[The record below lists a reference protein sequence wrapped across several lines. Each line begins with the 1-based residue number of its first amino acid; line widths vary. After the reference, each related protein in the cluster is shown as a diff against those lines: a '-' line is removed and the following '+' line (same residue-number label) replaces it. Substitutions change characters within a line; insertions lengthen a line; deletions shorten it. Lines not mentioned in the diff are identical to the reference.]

1 VTYSLLSG
9 DDVYRMHVATMEVL
23 ERVGVLVE
31 NDEVLDLLAS
41 AGVKVDKQKRRAR
54 IPEYLIKEACNKAP
68 SSFDIYTRD
77 LKKIRI
83 GPGRTTISFG
93 AGATYV
99 LDLKTGEPRPATKND
114 VEQLT
119 RLTDALEH
127 IELCMSP
134 IIQDVTRSLVDVH
147 SAEAMMC
154 NSTKPPWVCPG
165 DARQARYIIEMA
177 SAIAGGLSE
186 LQKNPIILGL
196 ASPNSPLRLAP
207 NDLEVAKEFVS
218 RKLPITFIN
227 CPNNGATSPISI
239 AGTIVQTLAE
249 CLSMVLIAQLMSPGN
264 PVAAGPSPPVTDM
277 KTATACF
284 GAPEC
289 ALVTAGSA
297 QMMRYYNIPSYASI
311 TSSDSIAIDAQTGY
325 EIAWTAQL
333 PMMAGINLVNGIGL
347 IAFCE
352 ISSYEKVVIDN
363 EVFGGLK
370 RILRGIE
377 VSDAS
382 LAIDAI
388 EAVGPAGHYLSQKH
402 TREQLTKER
411 WFPKISNRMSI
422 PEWKK
427 ERIDLWQRARKEVM
441 NILQTHQPKLLER
454 EKRER
459 IREIVKEAERA
470 VAKP

>member
-1 VTYSLLSG
+1 MYSLLSS
-9 DDVYRMHVATMEVL
+9 DEVYRIHMATMEVL

-31 NDEVLDLLAS
+31 DNEALDLLSS
-41 AGVKVDKQKRRAR
+41 AGAMVDKQKGRAR
-54 IPEYLIKEACNKAP
+54 IPEYLVKDACRKAP

-77 LKKIRI
+77 MKKIRI
-83 GPGRTTISFG
+83 GPGKTTISFG

-99 LDLKTGEPRPATKND
+99 LDLKTGDPRPATKND
-114 VEQLT
+114 VEQLA
-119 RLTDALEH
+119 RLTDAMEH

-165 DARQARYIIEMA
+165 DARQARYIIEMG
-177 SAIAGGLSE
+177 SAVAGGLEE
-186 LQKNPIILGL
+186 LQKKPIILGL
-196 ASPNSPLRLAP
+196 ASPNSPLRLASH
-207 NDLEVAKEFVS
+207 DLQIAKEFVS

-227 CPNNGATSPISI
+227 CPNNAATSPISI

-249 CLSMVLIAQLMSPGN
+249 CLSMVLVAQLMNPGN
-264 PVAAGPSPPVTDM
+264 PVAAGPSPPITDM

-311 TSSDSIAIDAQTGY
+311 TSSDSIGIDAQTGY

-382 LAIDAI
+382 LAVDAI

-402 TREQLTKER
+402 TREQLPKER
-411 WFPKISNRMSI
+411 WFPKISNRLSI
-422 PEWKK
+422 AEWKK
-427 ERIDLWQRARKEVM
+427 EKADLWQRARREVLS
-441 NILQTHQPKLLER
+441 ILETHQPKPLEK

-459 IREIVKEAERA
+459 IREIVNEAERA
-470 VAKP
+470 AARS

>member
-1 VTYSLLSG
+1 MFSLLNS
-9 DDVYRMHVATMEVL
+9 DEVYRIHMATMEVL
-23 ERVGVLVE
+23 ERVGILVE
-31 NDEVLDLLAS
+31 DGETLDLLAS
-41 AGVKVDKQKRRAR
+41 AGAKVDKQKGRAR
-54 IPEYLIKEACNKAP
+54 IPEYLIKEACSRAP

-77 LKKIRI
+77 MKKVRI
-83 GPGRTTISFG
+83 GPGKTTISFG

-99 LDLKTGEPRPATKND
+99 LDLKTGDPRPATKND

-119 RLTDALEH
+119 RLTDAMEH

-177 SAIAGGLSE
+177 SAIAGGLGE
-186 LQKNPIILGL
+186 LQTKPIILGL
-196 ASPNSPLRLAP
+196 ASPNSPLRLASH
-207 NDLEVAKEFVS
+207 DLQVAREFVS

-249 CLSMVLIAQLMSPGN
+249 CLSMVLVAQLMNPGN
-264 PVAAGPSPPVTDM
+264 PVAAGPSPPITDM
-277 KTATACF
+277 RTATACF

-297 QMMRYYNIPSYASI
+297 EMMRYYNIPSYASI
-311 TSSDSIAIDAQTGY
+311 TSSDSIGIDAQTGY

-333 PMMAGINLVNGIGL
+333 PMMAGVNLVNGIGL
-347 IAFCE
+347 MGFCE

-363 EVFGGLK
+363 EVFGGLR

-382 LAIDAI
+382 LAVDAI

-402 TREQLTKER
+402 TREQLLKER
-411 WFPKISNRMSI
+411 WFPKISNRLSI
-422 PEWKK
+422 AEWKK
-427 ERIDLWQRARKEVM
+427 EKVDLWQRARKEVM
-441 NILQTHQPKLLER
+441 NILATHQPNPLEK

-459 IREIVKEAERA
+459 IREIVNEAERA
-470 VAKP
+470 VAKS

>member
-1 VTYSLLSG
+1 
-9 DDVYRMHVATMEVL
+9 MEVL
-23 ERVGVLVE
+23 ERVGILVE
-31 NDEVLDLLAS
+31 NGETLDLLAS
-41 AGVKVDKQKRRAR
+41 AGAKVDKQKGRAR
-54 IPEYLIKEACNKAP
+54 IPEYLIREACSRAP
-68 SSFDIYTRD
+68 SSFNIYTRD
-77 LKKIRI
+77 MKKVRI
-83 GPGRTTISFG
+83 GPGKTTISFG

-99 LDLKTGEPRPATKND
+99 LDLKTGDPRPATKND

-119 RLTDALEH
+119 RLTDAMEH

-177 SAIAGGLSE
+177 SAIAGGLGE
-186 LQKNPIILGL
+186 LQTKPIILGL
-196 ASPNSPLRLAP
+196 ASPNSPLRLASH
-207 NDLEVAKEFVS
+207 DLQVAREFVS

-249 CLSMVLIAQLMSPGN
+249 CLSMVLVAQLMNPGN
-264 PVAAGPSPPVTDM
+264 PVAAGPSPPITDM
-277 KTATACF
+277 RTATACF

-297 QMMRYYNIPSYASI
+297 EMMRYYNIPSYASI
-311 TSSDSIAIDAQTGY
+311 TSSDSIGIDAQTGY

-333 PMMAGINLVNGIGL
+333 PMMAGVNLVNGIGL
-347 IAFCE
+347 MGFCE

-363 EVFGGLK
+363 EVFGGLR

-382 LAIDAI
+382 LAVDAI

-402 TREQLTKER
+402 TREQLLKER
-411 WFPKISNRMSI
+411 WFPKISNRLSI
-422 PEWKK
+422 AEWKK
-427 ERIDLWQRARKEVM
+427 EKVDLWQRARKEVM
-441 NILQTHQPKLLER
+441 NILATHQPNPLEK

-459 IREIVKEAERA
+459 IREIVNEAERA
-470 VAKP
+470 VAKS

>member
-1 VTYSLLSG
+1 MFSLLNS
-9 DDVYRMHVATMEVL
+9 DEVYRIHMATVEVL
-23 ERVGVLVE
+23 ERVGILVE
-31 NDEVLDLLAS
+31 NGETLDLLAS
-41 AGVKVDKQKRRAR
+41 AGAKVDKQKGRAR
-54 IPEYLIKEACNKAP
+54 IPEYLIKEACSRAP

-77 LKKIRI
+77 MKKVRI
-83 GPGRTTISFG
+83 GPGKTTISFG

-99 LDLKTGEPRPATKND
+99 LDLKTGDPRPATKND

-119 RLTDALEH
+119 RLTDAMEH

-177 SAIAGGLSE
+177 SAIAGGLGE
-186 LQKNPIILGL
+186 LQTKPIILGL
-196 ASPNSPLRLAP
+196 ASPNSPLRLASH
-207 NDLEVAKEFVS
+207 DLQVAREFVS

-249 CLSMVLIAQLMSPGN
+249 CLSMVLVAQLMNPGN
-264 PVAAGPSPPVTDM
+264 PVAAGPSPPITDM
-277 KTATACF
+277 RTATACF

-297 QMMRYYNIPSYASI
+297 EMMRYYNIPSYASI
-311 TSSDSIAIDAQTGY
+311 TSSDSIGIDAQTGY

-333 PMMAGINLVNGIGL
+333 PMMAGVNLVNGIGL
-347 IAFCE
+347 MGFCE

-363 EVFGGLK
+363 EVFGGLR

-382 LAIDAI
+382 LAVDAI

-402 TREQLTKER
+402 TREQLLKER
-411 WFPKISNRMSI
+411 WFPKISNRLSI
-422 PEWKK
+422 AEWKK
-427 ERIDLWQRARKEVM
+427 EKVDLWQRARKEVM
-441 NILQTHQPKLLER
+441 NILATHQPNPLEK

-459 IREIVKEAERA
+459 IREIVNEAERA
-470 VAKP
+470 VAKS

>member
-1 VTYSLLSG
+1 LYSVLSS
-9 DDVYRMHVATMEVL
+9 DDVYRIHMGTMEVL

-31 NDEVLDLLAS
+31 SNEILDLLEN
-41 AGVKVDKQKRRAR
+41 AGAKVDKEKRRAR
-54 IPEYLIKEACNKAP
+54 IPEYLVKEACGKAP

-77 LKKIRI
+77 MERIRI

-99 LDLKTGEPRPATKND
+99 LDLKTGDPRPATKKD

-119 RLTDALEH
+119 RLTDAMEH

-147 SAEAMMC
+147 SAEAMMS
-154 NSTKPPWVCPG
+154 NSTKPPGVCPG

-177 SAIAGGLSE
+177 SAIVGGLSE
-186 LQKNPIILGL
+186 LQKNPIILGY
-196 ASPNSPLRLAP
+196 ASPNSPMRLASH
-207 NDLEVAKEFVS
+207 DLQVTKEFVS
-218 RKLPITFIN
+218 RKLPITIIN
-227 CPNNGATSPISI
+227 CPNNAATSPVSI

-249 CLSMVLIAQLMSPGN
+249 CLSMVLIAQLMNPGN

-311 TSSDSIAIDAQTGY
+311 TSSDSIGIDAQTGY

-333 PMMAGINLVNGIGL
+333 PMMAGVNLVNGIGL
-347 IAFCE
+347 IGFCE

-377 VSDAS
+377 VSDTS
-382 LAIDAI
+382 LAVDAI
-388 EAVGPAGHYLSQKH
+388 EAVGPGGHYLSQKH
-402 TREQLTKER
+402 TREQLPKER
-411 WFPKISNRMSI
+411 WFPKISNRLSI
-422 PEWKK
+422 AEWKK
-427 ERIDLWQRARKEVM
+427 EKVDLWQRARKEVM
-441 NILQTHQPKLLER
+441 NILQTHQPKPLEK

-459 IREIVKEAERA
+459 IRQIVNEAERA
-470 VAKP
+470 VAKA

>member
-1 VTYSLLSG
+1 LFSLLNS
-9 DDVYRMHVATMEVL
+9 DEVYRIHMATMEVL
-23 ERVGVLVE
+23 ERVGILVE
-31 NDEVLDLLAS
+31 NGETLDLLAS
-41 AGVKVDKQKRRAR
+41 AGAKVDKQKGRAR
-54 IPEYLIKEACNKAP
+54 IPEYLIKEACSRAP

-77 LKKIRI
+77 MKKVRI
-83 GPGRTTISFG
+83 GPGKTTISFG

-99 LDLKTGEPRPATKND
+99 LDLKTGDPRPATKND

-119 RLTDALEH
+119 RLTDAMEH

-177 SAIAGGLSE
+177 SAIAGGLGE
-186 LQKNPIILGL
+186 LQTKPIILGL
-196 ASPNSPLRLAP
+196 ASPNSPLRLASH
-207 NDLEVAKEFVS
+207 DLQVAREFVS

-227 CPNNGATSPISI
+227 CPNNGATSLISI

-249 CLSMVLIAQLMSPGN
+249 CLSMVLVAQLMNPGN
-264 PVAAGPSPPVTDM
+264 PVAAGPSPPITDM
-277 KTATACF
+277 RTATACF

-297 QMMRYYNIPSYASI
+297 EMMRYYNIPSYASI
-311 TSSDSIAIDAQTGY
+311 TSSDSIGIDAQTGY

-333 PMMAGINLVNGIGL
+333 PMMAGVNLVNGIGL
-347 IAFCE
+347 MGFCE

-363 EVFGGLK
+363 EVFGGLR

-382 LAIDAI
+382 LAVDAI

-402 TREQLTKER
+402 TREQLLKER
-411 WFPKISNRMSI
+411 WFPKISNRLSI
-422 PEWKK
+422 AEWKK
-427 ERIDLWQRARKEVM
+427 EKVDLWQRARKEVM
-441 NILQTHQPKLLER
+441 NILATHQPNPLEK

-459 IREIVKEAERA
+459 IREIVNEAERA
-470 VAKP
+470 VAKS

>member
-1 VTYSLLSG
+1 MFCLLNS
-9 DDVYRMHVATMEVL
+9 DDVYRIHMATMEVL
-23 ERVGVLVE
+23 ERVGILVE
-31 NDEVLDLLAS
+31 NTETLDLLAS
-41 AGVKVDKQKRRAR
+41 AGAKVDKQKGRAR
-54 IPEYLIKEACNKAP
+54 IPEYLIKEACSRAP

-77 LKKIRI
+77 MKKVRI
-83 GPGRTTISFG
+83 GPGKTTISFG

-99 LDLKTGEPRPATKND
+99 LDLKTGDPRPATKND

-119 RLTDALEH
+119 RLTDAMEH

-186 LQKNPIILGL
+186 LQKNPTILGL
-196 ASPNSPLRLAP
+196 ASPNSPLRLASH
-207 NDLEVAKEFVS
+207 DLQIAKEFVS

-249 CLSMVLIAQLMSPGN
+249 CLSMVLVAQLMNPGN

-297 QMMRYYNIPSYASI
+297 EMMRYYNIPSYASI
-311 TSSDSIAIDAQTGY
+311 TSSDSIGIDTQTGY

-333 PMMAGINLVNGIGL
+333 PMMSGINLVNGIGL
-347 IAFCE
+347 IGFCE

-370 RILRGIE
+370 RILRGIDI
-377 VSDAS
+377 SDAS
-382 LAIDAI
+382 LAVDAM

-402 TREQLTKER
+402 TREHLLKER
-411 WFPKISNRMSI
+411 WFPKISNRMPI
-422 PEWKK
+422 AEWKK
-427 ERIDLWQRARKEVM
+427 EKVDLWQRARKEAVT
-441 NILQTHQPKLLER
+441 ILQTHQPKPLEK
-454 EKRER
+454 EKRDR
-459 IREIVKEAERA
+459 IREIVDEAERA
-470 VAKP
+470 VAKS

>member
-1 VTYSLLSG
+1 
-9 DDVYRMHVATMEVL
+9 MATMEVL

-31 NDEVLDLLAS
+31 DNEALDLLSS
-41 AGVKVDKQKRRAR
+41 AGAMVDKQKGRAR
-54 IPEYLIKEACNKAP
+54 IPEYLVKDVCRKAP

-77 LKKIRI
+77 MKKIRI
-83 GPGRTTISFG
+83 GPGKTTISFG

-99 LDLKTGEPRPATKND
+99 LDLKTGDPRPATKND
-114 VEQLT
+114 AEQLV
-119 RLTDALEH
+119 RLTDAMEH

-165 DARQARYIIEMA
+165 DARQARYIIEMG
-177 SAIAGGLSE
+177 SVVAGGLEE
-186 LQKNPIILGL
+186 LQKKPIILGL
-196 ASPNSPLRLAP
+196 ASPNSPLRLASH
-207 NDLEVAKEFVS
+207 DLQIAKEFVS

-227 CPNNGATSPISI
+227 CPNNAATSPISI

-249 CLSMVLIAQLMSPGN
+249 CLSMVLVAQLMNPGN
-264 PVAAGPSPPVTDM
+264 PVAAGPSPPITDM

-311 TSSDSIAIDAQTGY
+311 TSSDSIGIDAQTGY

-363 EVFGGLK
+363 EVLGGLK

-382 LAIDAI
+382 LAVDAI

-402 TREQLTKER
+402 TREQLPKER
-411 WFPKISNRMSI
+411 WFPKISNRLSI
-422 PEWKK
+422 AEWKK
-427 ERIDLWQRARKEVM
+427 EKVDLWQRARREVLS
-441 NILQTHQPKLLER
+441 ILETHQPKPLEE
-454 EKRER
+454 EKRDR
-459 IREIVKEAERA
+459 IREIVNEAERA
-470 VAKP
+470 VARS

>member
-1 VTYSLLSG
+1 LYSVLSS
-9 DDVYRMHVATMEVL
+9 DDVYRIHMGTMEVL

-31 NDEVLDLLAS
+31 SNEMLDLLEN
-41 AGVKVDKQKRRAR
+41 AGAKVDKERRRAR
-54 IPEYLIKEACNKAP
+54 IPEYLVKEACGKAP

-77 LKKIRI
+77 MERIRI

-99 LDLKTGEPRPATKND
+99 LDLKTGDPRPATKKD

-119 RLTDALEH
+119 RLTDAMEH

-147 SAEAMMC
+147 SAEAMMS
-154 NSTKPPWVCPG
+154 NSTKPPGVCPG

-177 SAIAGGLSE
+177 SAIVGGPSE
-186 LQKNPIILGL
+186 LQKNPIILGY
-196 ASPNSPLRLAP
+196 ASPNSPMRLASH
-207 NDLEVAKEFVS
+207 DLQVTKEFVS
-218 RKLPITFIN
+218 RKLPITIIN
-227 CPNNGATSPISI
+227 CPNNAATSPVSI

-249 CLSMVLIAQLMSPGN
+249 CLSMVLITQLMNPGN
-264 PVAAGPSPPVTDM
+264 PVATGPSPPVTDM

-311 TSSDSIAIDAQTGY
+311 TSSDSIGIDAQTGY

-333 PMMAGINLVNGIGL
+333 PMMAGVNLVNGIGL
-347 IAFCE
+347 IGFCE

-377 VSDAS
+377 VSDTS
-382 LAIDAI
+382 LAVDAI
-388 EAVGPAGHYLSQKH
+388 EAVGPGGHYLSQKH
-402 TREQLTKER
+402 TREQLPKER
-411 WFPKISNRMSI
+411 WFPKISNRLSI
-422 PEWKK
+422 AEWKK
-427 ERIDLWQRARKEVM
+427 EKVDLWQRARKEVVS
-441 NILQTHQPKLLER
+441 ILQTHQPKPLEK

-459 IREIVKEAERA
+459 IREIVSEAERA
-470 VAKP
+470 VAKA

>member
-1 VTYSLLSG
+1 LFSLLNS
-9 DDVYRMHVATMEVL
+9 DEVYRIHMATMEVL
-23 ERVGVLVE
+23 ERVGILVE
-31 NDEVLDLLAS
+31 NGETLDLLAS
-41 AGVKVDKQKRRAR
+41 AGAKVDKQKGRAR
-54 IPEYLIKEACNKAP
+54 IPEYLIKEACSRAP

-77 LKKIRI
+77 MKKVRI
-83 GPGRTTISFG
+83 GPGKTTISFG

-99 LDLKTGEPRPATKND
+99 LDLKTGDPRPATKND

-119 RLTDALEH
+119 RLTDAMEH

-177 SAIAGGLSE
+177 SAIAGGLGE
-186 LQKNPIILGL
+186 LQTKPIILGL
-196 ASPNSPLRLAP
+196 ASPNSPLRLASH
-207 NDLEVAKEFVS
+207 DLQVAREFVS

-249 CLSMVLIAQLMSPGN
+249 CLSMVLVAQLMNPGN
-264 PVAAGPSPPVTDM
+264 PVAAGPSPPITDM
-277 KTATACF
+277 RTATACF

-297 QMMRYYNIPSYASI
+297 EMMRYYNIPSYASI
-311 TSSDSIAIDAQTGY
+311 TSSDSIGIDAQTGY

-333 PMMAGINLVNGIGL
+333 PMMAGVNLVNGIGL
-347 IAFCE
+347 MGFCE

-363 EVFGGLK
+363 EVFGGLR

-382 LAIDAI
+382 LAVDAI

-402 TREQLTKER
+402 TREQLLKER
-411 WFPKISNRMSI
+411 WFPKISNRLSI
-422 PEWKK
+422 AEWKK
-427 ERIDLWQRARKEVM
+427 EKVDLWQRARKEVM
-441 NILQTHQPKLLER
+441 NILATHQPNPLEK

-459 IREIVKEAERA
+459 IREIVNEAERA
-470 VAKP
+470 VAKS

>member
-1 VTYSLLSG
+1 MFSLLNS
-9 DDVYRMHVATMEVL
+9 DEVYRIHMATMEVL
-23 ERVGVLVE
+23 ERVGILVE
-31 NDEVLDLLAS
+31 NGETLDLLAS
-41 AGVKVDKQKRRAR
+41 AGAKVDKQKGRAR
-54 IPEYLIKEACNKAP
+54 IPEYLIKEACSRAP

-77 LKKIRI
+77 MKKVRI
-83 GPGRTTISFG
+83 GPGKTTISFG

-99 LDLKTGEPRPATKND
+99 LDLKTGDPRPATKND

-119 RLTDALEH
+119 RLTDAMEH

-177 SAIAGGLSE
+177 SAIPGGLGE
-186 LQKNPIILGL
+186 LQTKPIILGL
-196 ASPNSPLRLAP
+196 ASPNSPLRLASH
-207 NDLEVAKEFVS
+207 DLQVAREFVS

-249 CLSMVLIAQLMSPGN
+249 CLSMVLVAQLMNPGN
-264 PVAAGPSPPVTDM
+264 PVAAGPSPPITDM
-277 KTATACF
+277 RTATACF

-297 QMMRYYNIPSYASI
+297 EMMRYYNIPSYASI
-311 TSSDSIAIDAQTGY
+311 TSSDSIGIDAQTGY

-333 PMMAGINLVNGIGL
+333 PMMAGVNLVNGIGL
-347 IAFCE
+347 MGFCE

-363 EVFGGLK
+363 EVFGGLR

-382 LAIDAI
+382 LAVDAI

-402 TREQLTKER
+402 TREQLLKER
-411 WFPKISNRMSI
+411 WFPKISNRLSI
-422 PEWKK
+422 AEWKK
-427 ERIDLWQRARKEVM
+427 EKVDLWQRARKEVM
-441 NILQTHQPKLLER
+441 NILATHQPNPLEK

-459 IREIVKEAERA
+459 IREIVNEAERA
-470 VAKP
+470 VAKS

>member
-1 VTYSLLSG
+1 MFSLLNS
-9 DDVYRMHVATMEVL
+9 DEVYRIHMATMEVL
-23 ERVGVLVE
+23 ERVGILVE
-31 NDEVLDLLAS
+31 NGETLDLLAS
-41 AGVKVDKQKRRAR
+41 AGAKVDKQKGRAR
-54 IPEYLIKEACNKAP
+54 IPEYLIKEACSRAP

-77 LKKIRI
+77 MKKVRI
-83 GPGRTTISFG
+83 GPGKTTISFG

-99 LDLKTGEPRPATKND
+99 LDLKTGDPRPATKND

-119 RLTDALEH
+119 RLTDAMEH

-177 SAIAGGLSE
+177 SAIAGGLGE
-186 LQKNPIILGL
+186 LQTKPIILGL
-196 ASPNSPLRLAP
+196 ASPNSPLRLASH
-207 NDLEVAKEFVS
+207 DLQVAREFVS

-249 CLSMVLIAQLMSPGN
+249 CLSMVLVAQLMNPGN
-264 PVAAGPSPPVTDM
+264 PVAAGPSPPITDM
-277 KTATACF
+277 RTATACF

-297 QMMRYYNIPSYASI
+297 EMMRYYNIPSYASI
-311 TSSDSIAIDAQTGY
+311 TSSDSIGIDAQTGY

-333 PMMAGINLVNGIGL
+333 PMMAGVNLVNGIGL
-347 IAFCE
+347 MGFCE

-363 EVFGGLK
+363 EVFGGLR

-382 LAIDAI
+382 LAVDAI

-402 TREQLTKER
+402 TREQLLKER
-411 WFPKISNRMSI
+411 WFPKISNRLSI
-422 PEWKK
+422 AEWKK
-427 ERIDLWQRARKEVM
+427 EKVDLWQRARKEVM
-441 NILQTHQPKLLER
+441 NILATHQPNPLEK

-459 IREIVKEAERA
+459 IREIVNEAERA
-470 VAKP
+470 VAKS

>member
-1 VTYSLLSG
+1 MFSLLNS
-9 DDVYRMHVATMEVL
+9 DEVYRIHMATMEVL
-23 ERVGVLVE
+23 ERVGILVE
-31 NDEVLDLLAS
+31 NGETLDLLAS
-41 AGVKVDKQKRRAR
+41 AGAKVDKQKGRAR
-54 IPEYLIKEACNKAP
+54 IPEYLIKEACSRAP

-77 LKKIRI
+77 MKKVRI
-83 GPGRTTISFG
+83 GPGKTTISFG

-99 LDLKTGEPRPATKND
+99 LDLKTGDPRPATKND

-119 RLTDALEH
+119 RLTDAMEH

-177 SAIAGGLSE
+177 SAITGGLGE
-186 LQKNPIILGL
+186 LQTKPIILGL
-196 ASPNSPLRLAP
+196 ASPNSPLRLASH
-207 NDLEVAKEFVS
+207 DLQVAREFVS

-249 CLSMVLIAQLMSPGN
+249 CLSMVLVAQLMNPGN
-264 PVAAGPSPPVTDM
+264 PVAAGPSPPITDM
-277 KTATACF
+277 RTATACF

-297 QMMRYYNIPSYASI
+297 EMMRYYNIPSYASI
-311 TSSDSIAIDAQTGY
+311 TSSDSIGIDAQTGY

-333 PMMAGINLVNGIGL
+333 PMMAGVNLVNGIGL
-347 IAFCE
+347 MGFCE

-363 EVFGGLK
+363 EVFGGLR

-382 LAIDAI
+382 LAVDAI

-402 TREQLTKER
+402 TREQLLKER
-411 WFPKISNRMSI
+411 WFPKISNRLSI
-422 PEWKK
+422 AEWKK
-427 ERIDLWQRARKEVM
+427 EKVDLWQRARKEVM
-441 NILQTHQPKLLER
+441 NILATHQPNPLEK

-459 IREIVKEAERA
+459 IREIVNEAERA
-470 VAKP
+470 VAKS